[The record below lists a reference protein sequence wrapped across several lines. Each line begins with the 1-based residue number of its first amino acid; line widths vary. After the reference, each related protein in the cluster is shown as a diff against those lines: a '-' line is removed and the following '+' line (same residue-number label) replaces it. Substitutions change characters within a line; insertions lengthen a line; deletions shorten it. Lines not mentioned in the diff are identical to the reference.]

1 MLPPIWNGQ
10 ILDVFQKFPTIFV
23 ICAWIMKF
31 RKSTP
36 PPLASLAP
44 GGWKNV
50 ASKTAHWAQCI
61 AGIRTRF
68 WTNLHAFV
76 AVCGA
81 SPGHVVQWRQWHCQL
96 CWVCHRRPNSRRSF
110 NRNKAKKFRPK
121 TTRPSRNWTVKLNTY
136 HPEGRETL
144 RSALGNGYVWF
155 HSSLRSDELK
165 RTLFPRAVSQCFAP
179 FRMICN

>member
-1 MLPPIWNGQ
+1 MGSLISS
-10 ILDVFQKFPTIFV
+10 FQKLRHR
-23 ICAWIMKF
+23 ME
-31 RKSTP
+31 RST
-36 PPLASLAP
+36 
-44 GGWKNV
+44 NV
-50 ASKTAHWAQCI
+50 NNQRFSCHHSYNYCTL

-81 SPGHVVQWRQWHCQL
+81 APGHVVQWRQWHCQL

>member
-1 MLPPIWNGQ
+1 MAVLWRTQLHHDNYPNIFLK
-10 ILDVFQKFPTIFV
+10 ILNHWVEV
-23 ICAWIMKF
+23 IEKRGI
-31 RKSTP
+31 
-36 PPLASLAP
+36 
-44 GGWKNV
+44 KNSALGAV
-50 ASKTAHWAQCI
+50 YNI

-165 RTLFPRAVSQCFAP
+165 RTLYPRAVSQCFAP